1 MQELNFEEYLEKI
14 TKSIEKLNDENI
26 SLNDSLRFYKEGM
39 ENLQKAQKMLENA
52 QITCNELKAQY
63 EKEEE

>member
-63 EKEEE
+63 EKEAE